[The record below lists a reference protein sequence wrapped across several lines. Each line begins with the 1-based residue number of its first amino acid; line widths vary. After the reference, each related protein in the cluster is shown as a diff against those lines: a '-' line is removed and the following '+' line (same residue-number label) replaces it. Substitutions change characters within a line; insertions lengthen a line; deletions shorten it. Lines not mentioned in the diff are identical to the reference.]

1 MAIAGTENVII
12 DSNFL
17 PIMLEHLSVLSVRSK
32 LLMGVG
38 VQLSVQ
44 LMLFQVSTLGFLRRK
59 GFTKPNFLRVKVCE
73 TRNSSKV
80 ILYLQFLMGKCF

>member
-17 PIMLEHLSVLSVRSK
+17 AIMLDISVVRQK
-32 LLMGVG
+32 QIVNGG
-38 VQLSVQ
+38 GGSVQ

-59 GFTKPNFLRVKVCE
+59 GFTKPNFLRVCE